1 MNVLIS
7 QEEDDRLRLLSVRRQ
22 MSGLGNDV
30 SLMDC
35 IFFFLSMTQFES
47 GDAESCGKAAT

>member
-1 MNVLIS
+1 MIDYGFC
-7 QEEDDRLRLLSVRRQ
+7 QCAAQ